1 MASHSLRAC
10 REAMVRRRR
19 LFAYLGYP
27 VIPRLACMLAR
38 GVDGTDSR
46 PSRSGDGAEPVASHS
61 LPGCRGAMVRRRRL
75 SAYLGFPVADACWHE
90 EDVTIF
96 SSVEKRRWG
105 RATLISKP

>member
-1 MASHSLRAC
+1 MREC

-19 LFAYLGYP
+19 LNASLGFLVTP
-27 VIPRLACMLAR
+27 MLARMLAR
-38 GVDGTDSR
+38 GVDGTDFRLSR
-46 PSRSGDGAEPVASHS
+46 HGDGADHVAAHS
-61 LPGCRGAMVRRRRL
+61 MPECRGAMVRRRRL
-75 SAYLGFPVADACWHE
+75 SAYLGFPVADARWRE